1 MQLRSIHRCQL
12 HPNPSISQPSIFP
25 HRHSSPAT
33 HRPNLHSVPLTEH
46 FYHSPPPITS
56 PEPISRTQ
64 IQHPPTRPSTPLRR
78 SPDHSPI
85 RNFDTPHPFPTH
97 PIPPHS
103 QPSTLSHQPVSPAT
117 HRPNLHSVPLTE
129 HFYHSPPPSRQP
141 RTDLPDS
148 DSTPPHP
155 TLHTTPTLTR
165 PQPHPQLRHAHPF
178 PTHPIPPH
186 SQPST
191 LSHQPVSPA
200 THRPNLHS
208 VPLTEHFYHPPPP
221 NRQPRTDLPDSEST
235 PPHPTL
241 HTTPTLTRPQPHPQ
255 LRHAHPFP
263 THPIPPHSQPS
274 TLPHQPISPATHR
287 PNLHSVPQTG
297 HFYTTLPS
305 KLQTHHVLLSLSQRS
320 SAAHP
325 F

>member
-1 MQLRSIHRCQL
+1 MQLRSIHRCQP

-46 FYHSPPPITS
+46 FYHSS
-56 PEPISRTQ
+56 
-64 IQHPPTRPSTPLRR
+64 
-78 SPDHSPI
+78 
-85 RNFDTPHPFPTH
+85 
-97 PIPPHS
+97 
-103 QPSTLSHQPVSPAT
+103 
-117 HRPNLHSVPLTE
+117 
-129 HFYHSPPPSRQP
+129 PPSRQP

-165 PQPHPQLRHAHPF
+165 PQPHSQLRHAHPF

-186 SQPST
+186 SKPST

-208 VPLTEHFYHPPPP
+208 VPRTE
-221 NRQPRTDLPDSEST
+221 
-235 PPHPTL
+235 
-241 HTTPTLTRPQPHPQ
+241 
-255 LRHAHPFP
+255 
-263 THPIPPHSQPS
+263 
-274 TLPHQPISPATHR
+274 
-287 PNLHSVPQTG
+287 
-297 HFYTTLPS
+297 HFYTTLPT
-305 KLQTHHVLLSLSQRS
+305 KLQTHHVLLTLSQRS
-320 SAAHP
+320 SATHP